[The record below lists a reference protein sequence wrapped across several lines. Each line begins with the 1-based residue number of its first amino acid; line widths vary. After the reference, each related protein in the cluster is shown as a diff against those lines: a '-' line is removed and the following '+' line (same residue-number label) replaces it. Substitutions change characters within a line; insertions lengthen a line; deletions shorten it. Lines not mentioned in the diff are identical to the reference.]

1 MRAEAASAGF
11 YTSPWGGTHPRIQLI
26 TVNGGAGLLV
36 GRPGRPL
43 AVVGFT
49 FAGGRIVA
57 IDLIT
62 DRDKLRR
69 LAGEG

>member
-1 MRAEAASAGF
+1 M
-11 YTSPWGGTHPRIQLI
+11 
-26 TVNGGAGLLV
+26 
-36 GRPGRPL
+36 

-49 FAGGRIVA
+49 SARGRIVA

-69 LAGEG
+69 LLPQPSDP